1 MGNRYDVPNG
11 VSRFGRFRRARGVP
25 HKKGDPMKCFVH
37 PSDEAVGTCV
47 RCGKGVCKLCAIV
60 ARDQLL
66 CHACAEM
73 MLVNQSAMK
82 FETEMKLKD
91 PASAA
96 AMSLLHAGLGQL
108 YNGDI
113 KKGLALFSGNFMLE
127 VVNAVLGV
135 VAVQRVVWL
144 WGLVFITLV
153 FVWFP
158 IYVYSIWDAY
168 RSAEKINIELARRVG
183 AHTPPPAG

>member
-1 MGNRYDVPNG
+1 
-11 VSRFGRFRRARGVP
+11 
-25 HKKGDPMKCFVH
+25 MKCFVH
-37 PSDEAVGTCV
+37 AMDEAVGTCV
-47 RCGKGVCKLCAIV
+47 RCGKGVCNNCSIV
-60 ARDQLL
+60 VRDQLL
-66 CHACAEM
+66 CRECAETL
-73 MLVNQSAMK
+73 LVDRSATK
-82 FETEMKLKD
+82 FETEIRLKD

-113 KKGLALFSGNFMLE
+113 KKGLALFAGNFVLE

-135 VAVQRVVWL
+135 VAVHGVVLL

-158 IYVYSIWDAY
+158 IYAYSIWDAY
-168 RSAEKINIELARRVG
+168 RSASDYNKQVAPKRGGVQVDGWSEYHGSKI
-183 AHTPPPAG
+183 

>member
-1 MGNRYDVPNG
+1 
-11 VSRFGRFRRARGVP
+11 
-25 HKKGDPMKCFVH
+25 MKCFVH
-37 PSDEAVGTCV
+37 AMDEAVGTCV
-47 RCGKGVCKLCAIV
+47 RCGKGVCNICSIV

-66 CHACAEM
+66 CRVCAETL
-73 MLVNQSAMK
+73 LVDRSATK
-82 FETEMKLKD
+82 FETEIRLKD

-113 KKGLALFSGNFMLE
+113 KKGLGLFAGNFVLE
-127 VVNAVLGV
+127 VVNSVLGV
-135 VAVQRVVWL
+135 VAVHGVVRL

-168 RSAEKINIELARRVG
+168 RSASHYNKQAAPKRGGVQVDGWSEYHGSKI
-183 AHTPPPAG
+183 